1 MKIIAAAAVSLL
13 VGLGLGYLAF
23 HNDPLVE
30 RVETNTVN
38 TIAVPTPGKTVV
50 IEVPAAVPV
59 AKQEPAV
66 APPSSAP
73 PSPRPEQEVVTLR
86 AKVQELEAALKIEA
100 ELRKGIEGEKVPV
113 PAGLPARLRDEKL
126 LVSSFNTALKEA
138 GFPGQVSNV
147 DCSEHPCIVFGNGF
161 GDRGDLEK
169 LLPTSGFAPYAKD
182 SMSTFGFMR
191 GAGYPPAAETDPG
204 TRFFGV
210 AVMPP
215 GAEPSEELRK
225 RIAFRVH
232 QMEEVSRPQKK

>member
-1 MKIIAAAAVSLL
+1 MKIVAAAAVSLL

-23 HNDPLVE
+23 HDEPLVE

-50 IEVPAAVPV
+50 IEVPAAKP
-59 AKQEPAV
+59 QPAV

-73 PSPRPEQEVVTLR
+73 PSLPPAQEVVALR

-100 ELRKGIEGEKVPV
+100 ELRQGIEGEKVPV

-161 GDRGDLEK
+161 GERGDLEK

-191 GAGYPPAAETDPG
+191 GAGYPPAADPDPG